1 MANNKLGV
9 TKQMVVNFFQRR
21 RKVEILLLKMTF
33 FELISVLVAIG
44 RIISKEFMTDLLK
57 NTRFLL
63 PVAVD

>member
-33 FELISVLVAIG
+33 FELISALVAIG